1 MWGEPWRLSPFFVL
15 GCEASDGSMGV
26 ECSIFNCM
34 NPWYHVN
41 KDTGCSIN
49 FADEAI
55 VDFDF
60 LFAGAV
66 VLFDGFVDDDFFNQG
81 V

>member
-1 MWGEPWRLSPFFVL
+1 MK
-15 GCEASDGSMGV
+15 
-26 ECSIFNCM
+26 
-34 NPWYHVN
+34 PWYHVN
-41 KDTGCSIN
+41 KDTGCSVD

-66 VLFDGFVDDDFFNQG
+66 VLFDGFVDDDFFD
-81 V
+81 

>member
-1 MWGEPWRLSPFFVL
+1 MT
-15 GCEASDGSMGV
+15 GCVYCIVVGARGRKRGIK
-26 ECSIFNCM
+26 CSIFNCM
-34 NPWYHVN
+34 KPWYHVN

-55 VDFDF
+55 KDFDF
-60 LFAGAV
+60 LFTGTV
-66 VLFDGFVDDDFFNQG
+66 VLLDGFVDDDFFNQG

>member
-1 MWGEPWRLSPFFVL
+1 MMVNGARWLQARARCG
-15 GCEASDGSMGV
+15 
-26 ECSIFNCM
+26 IFNCM
-34 NPWYHVN
+34 KPWYHVN

-49 FADEAI
+49 FADEAV

-60 LFAGAV
+60 LFAGTV
-66 VLFDGFVDDDFFNQG
+66 VLPDGFVNDDLFDQC

>member
-1 MWGEPWRLSPFFVL
+1 MTGCVYCIVVGARRLQARARY
-15 GCEASDGSMGV
+15 G
-26 ECSIFNCM
+26 IFIYLH
-34 NPWYHVN
+34 PRFHVI

-49 FADEAI
+49 FADEAV

-66 VLFDGFVDDDFFNQG
+66 VLFDGFVDDDFFNQCI
-81 V
+81 

>member
-1 MWGEPWRLSPFFVL
+1 MALPIFLFWDSGAMWLQTWARCG
-15 GCEASDGSMGV
+15 
-26 ECSIFNCM
+26 IFNLM
-34 NPWYHVN
+34 IPWYHVN

-55 VDFDF
+55 EDFDF

-66 VLFDGFVDDDFFNQG
+66 VLLDGFVDDDFFNQG

>member
-1 MWGEPWRLSPFFVL
+1 MFTARHRRAVIFMMVNGARRLQAWARY
-15 GCEASDGSMGV
+15 G
-26 ECSIFNCM
+26 IFNCM
-34 NPWYHVN
+34 KPWYHVN

-49 FADEAI
+49 LADEAV

-60 LFAGAV
+60 LFAGTV
-66 VLFDGFVDDDFFNQG
+66 ILFDGFVDYDLFDQG